1 MAQIAAAAKGKA
13 APPPPPPARIITGA
27 RFLTAFQVVFGVYA
41 LQFLL
46 VPAKVVSD
54 HFNATADQMTQFMT
68 RGASAAMAGCVWAT
82 RNMPEAT
89 AVRLATYL
97 TLAVAVL
104 YPYGAKFN
112 LFKNNLSCKYPM
124 HYVPEVLM
132 AVLSL
137 AGLYVM
143 YL

>member
-1 MAQIAAAAKGKA
+1 VAQIAAAKGKA
-13 APPPPPPARIITGA
+13 APPPPPARIVTGA
-27 RFLTAFQVVFGVYA
+27 QFLTVFQVVFGVYA

-46 VPAKVVSD
+46 IPAKVVSD

-68 RGASAAMAGCVWAT
+68 RGASASIAGVVWAT
-82 RNMPEAT
+82 RMLPEAS
-89 AVRLATYL
+89 AVKLATYV